1 MINLTTNTKSFSVEK
16 GTAGGKSGG
25 GNSVSSTKIIK
36 QIINQG
42 GGSGTGSGGGSSSYD
57 VFIGATA
64 DNPGRQ
70 GLVPQPLAGQDTLFL
85 KGNGLWEKVFQFI
98 REDEEGNIYIDGK
111 ATKFGSPIY
120 LKDIFSNQQDLAE
133 NLRKIEIHDNVKL
146 DKNSEFVGNV
156 TVDSSLAV
164 SGDVSVGG
172 SSDFLGESR
181 FSNNVIFNRNQANGS
196 GPNKVTVNADLEVN
210 GKSNFTDD
218 MTATNITVDYLTV
231 TKLAH
236 FFELVID
243 KIRASQGQ
251 IIITDANA
259 KIDYVEKA
267 DGVSRLYWRADSENQ
282 SNLSLNEFVEGDQ
295 IVCQTFNRGQ
305 MQKND
310 DGSYHGFNVSNKYYW
325 VVCSGVGQGVEKT
338 FPDSEG
344 NPGEKHV
351 YNFVEISDSDTV
363 SPKDG
368 AFLPEIGD
376 EIVQLGNR
384 TDTLRQA
391 AIIISAYNNAYLDK
405 GIKAPALVQ
414 YDGINDFKL
423 DTHRLNVI
431 SKGLN
436 RFMGSYLTSDGKT
449 DIVDKIGNVETTTNN
464 KFSEI
469 QQTIDGITQTVSNNK
484 TEIEKTNK
492 TLTDFKTDSS
502 SNFSEII
509 DRMNGIDGSIGGIN
523 SSIGGINS
531 SIGGINGVID
541 KINSSIGGINSSIG
555 GIKDNLGNLTIQVN
569 TNTEN
574 ISKIDQRA
582 DQIQATVTQNKK
594 SIATIN
600 SSIGTLSGKV
610 TENTT
615 NISQLTQR
623 ADQIQA
629 SVTQNSERIEEVS
642 GSVSGDLTGIRNQV
656 TTNTNKIAALTI
668 KADNINSKVESNTTK
683 IEKNGKDIG
692 TANEKLTAMQTTIT
706 NNKSEIDQ
714 RADQISATVSGH
726 TTKIDNLT
734 GKVTQNTTDIAN
746 LSVKADKIQ
755 STVTKIDG
763 DYVTSSTLTQT
774 SREILAQVSN
784 TYIKINDGKVI
795 INAAVDEKTGEMKN
809 DIDSIKKGNIELNGN
824 TTINGNLTIQN
835 ATDGL
840 TLVGTGGTTEIRS
853 KDIGDF
859 FDYIKNPTKY
869 WEMKQTNTGPGMMMW
884 QDGNSYKEKFV
895 NDNVDAK
902 QTISIPANTKVTF
915 TDTEAVFAEQSLRN
929 MGFFPMVIHDPDNL
943 SRYRVNVTD
952 NSFTFIQ
959 FIVKK
964 FDYIWTFINKDTG
977 ALIQTF
983 TAVDHGEFTVKEAV
997 PNCQV
1002 RVQVY
1007 AYIDKWETWRTSFD
1021 YNGKHYTLGNNS
1033 KVDLVDWAVPI
1044 VWTHFTFTSQD
1055 PTVNNLI
1062 GFNGQAYNFGG
1073 GNGMFIGSTG
1083 LQAKFGDYTFMINPK
1098 DITNRTENGNEV
1110 FQKGIWC
1117 VNKYKYTK
1125 YEGPFNDFE
1134 TAKSQFLTQGRSF
1147 GTRNVRAVTTSGKIL
1162 VLPEDDIILVSDFLA
1177 VSGNTGKIDVQIYFP
1192 PCNGPD
1198 FDGHE
1203 VKIMQIHKERSS
1215 QDSTCH
1221 IFTTDDFYPIYSQS
1235 GNHFNDYNFS
1245 LETRTFIPNWLMG
1258 SWIMI

>member
-25 GNSVSSTKIIK
+25 NGSGSTTKIIK

-42 GGSGTGSGGGSSSYD
+42 GGSSGSGSGGVSYD

-70 GLVPQPLAGQDTLFL
+70 GLVPQPLAGQNTLFL

-120 LKDIFSNQQDLAE
+120 LKDIFSSQQDLEE
-133 NLRKIEIHDNVKL
+133 NLRKIEFHDNVQF
-146 DKNSEFVGNV
+146 DKKTDFV
-156 TVDSSLAV
+156 
-164 SGDVSVGG
+164 GDVSVGG
-172 SSDFLGESR
+172 SSDFLGETR

-259 KIDYVEKA
+259 KIDYVEKTG
-267 DGVSRLYWRADSENQ
+267 GVSRLYWRADSENQ

-325 VVCSGVGQGVEKT
+325 VVCSRVGQGVEKT
-338 FPDSEG
+338 FPDSDG
-344 NPGEKHV
+344 NTGEKHV

-384 TDTLRQA
+384 SDTLRQA

-405 GIKAPALVQ
+405 GIKAPAIVQ
-414 YDGINDFKL
+414 YDGINDFQL
-423 DTHRLNVI
+423 EPHRLNVI

-484 TEIEKTNK
+484 TSIEN
-492 TLTDFKTDSS
+492 
-502 SNFSEII
+502 
-509 DRMNGIDGSIGGIN
+509 IN
-523 SSIGGINS
+523 SSIGN
-531 SIGGINGVID
+531 
-541 KINSSIGGINSSIG
+541 INSSIGGINSSIG
-555 GIKDNLGNLTIQVN
+555 GIKDNLGDLTIQVN

-574 ISKIDQRA
+574 ISQLTQTA
-582 DQIQATVTQNKK
+582 EQIQATVTQNKK
-594 SIATIN
+594 SITTIN

-615 NISQLTQR
+615 NISKLTQR
-623 ADQIQA
+623 ADSIQA

-642 GSVSGDLTGIRNQV
+642 GSVSGDLTGIINSV
-656 TTNTNKIAALTI
+656 TTNTEKIAALTI
-668 KADNINSKVESNTTK
+668 KADNINS
-683 IEKNGKDIG
+683 
-692 TANEKLTAMQTTIT
+692 
-706 NNKSEIDQ
+706 
-714 RADQISATVSGH
+714 TVSNH

-734 GKVTQNTTDIAN
+734 GKVTQNTTDISN
-746 LSVKADKIQ
+746 IDQKADRIQ
-755 STVTKIDG
+755 STVTRIDG
-763 DYVTSSTLTQT
+763 DYVTSSQLTQT
-774 SREILAQVSN
+774 STEILAQVSN

-795 INAAVDEKTGEMKN
+795 INAAVDEKTGEIRD
-809 DIDSIKKGNIELNGN
+809 DIDSIKRGNIELNGN

-853 KDIGDF
+853 KDIGNF
-859 FDYIKNPTKY
+859 FDYIKNPQQY
-869 WEMKQTNTGPGMMMW
+869 FEAVQTSGAGMQMY
-884 QDGNSYKEKFV
+884 QDGSSYKEMFV

-902 QTISIPANTKVTF
+902 QTISIPANTQVLWDNTGYAF
-915 TDTEAVFAEQSLRN
+915 SAQSRYN
-929 MGFFPMVIHDPDNL
+929 MGFFPNVVHEDNNGQTRIKVQTPDGA
-943 SRYRVNVTD
+943 T
-952 NSFTFIQ
+952 TFIQ
-959 FIVKK
+959 FIVKEVN
-964 FDYIWTFINKDTG
+964 YIWTFVNEETG
-977 ALIQTF
+977 ALIKSDANVTKGSFNVGTNAIPKCRVRIQIYVK
-983 TAVDHGEFTVKEAV
+983 VD
-997 PNCQV
+997 
-1002 RVQVY
+1002 R
-1007 AYIDKWETWRTSFD
+1007 WEVWKTSWS
-1021 YNGKHYTLGNNS
+1021 YNGKNYTLSNNS
-1033 KVDLVDWAVPI
+1033 KVQTMDWVVPI
-1044 VWTHFTFTSQD
+1044 PYTFFTLVSKN
-1055 PTVNNLI
+1055 PEVNNLI
-1062 GFNGQAYNFGG
+1062 GYNGQAFNFGE
-1073 GNGMFIGSTG
+1073 GNGLFIGQKG
-1083 LQAKFGDYTFMINPK
+1083 LQAKYGDYCFMINP
-1098 DITNRTENGNEV
+1098 EQLVHQSGVEGEAA
-1110 FQKGIWC
+1110 QYYPKGIWEI
-1117 VNKYKYTK
+1117 NKTTFTHAT
-1125 YEGPFNDFE
+1125 GPFNKLE
-1134 TAKSQFLTQGRSF
+1134 TATSEYITMGRSF
-1147 GTRNVRAVTTSGKIL
+1147 GSYNVRHVTSSGNIC
-1162 VLPEDDIILVSDFLA
+1162 VLPEDDIIVIS
-1177 VSGNTGKIDVQIYFP
+1177 QIFTSINANINVTVIFP
-1192 PCNGPD
+1192 PGNDGR
-1198 FDGHE
+1198 FDGHI
-1203 VKIMQIHKERSS
+1203 VKVVHIQRNRSDTS
-1215 QDSTCH
+1215 SSVTVK
-1221 IFTTDDFYPIYSQS
+1221 TSDDFYPIYNQS
-1235 GNHFNDYNFS
+1235 GNNWTSTKLNYCVK
-1245 LETRTFIPNWLMG
+1245 TFVQVGTPMMG
-1258 SWIMI
+1258 HWIME

>member
-25 GNSVSSTKIIK
+25 KVSGSTTKIIK

-42 GGSGTGSGGGSSSYD
+42 GGSSGSVGVSYD
-57 VFIGATA
+57 VFTGATA

-70 GLVPQPLAGQDTLFL
+70 GLVPQPLAGQNTLFL
-85 KGNGLWEKVFQFI
+85 KGNGIWDKVFQFI
-98 REDEEGNIYIDGK
+98 REDDEGNIYIDGK

-146 DKNSEFVGNV
+146 DKDSEFVGNV
-156 TVDSSLAV
+156 TVDSSLVV

-172 SSDFLGESR
+172 NSDFFGESR

-259 KIDYVEKA
+259 KIDYVEKV

-351 YNFVEISDSDTV
+351 YNFVEISDSDSV

-384 TDTLRQA
+384 RDTLRQA

-405 GIKAPALVQ
+405 GIKAPAIVQ

-436 RFMGSYLTSDGKT
+436 RFMGSYLTPDGQT
-449 DIVDKIGNVETTTNN
+449 DIVDKIGNVETITNN

-484 TEIEKTNK
+484 TSIEN
-492 TLTDFKTDSS
+492 
-502 SNFSEII
+502 
-509 DRMNGIDGSIGGIN
+509 
-523 SSIGGINS
+523 
-531 SIGGINGVID
+531 
-541 KINSSIGGINSSIG
+541 
-555 GIKDNLGNLTIQVN
+555 
-569 TNTEN
+569 
-574 ISKIDQRA
+574 
-582 DQIQATVTQNKK
+582 
-594 SIATIN
+594 IN

-623 ADQIQA
+623 ADSIQA
-629 SVTQNSERIEEVS
+629 SVTQNSEKIEDFS
-642 GSVSGDLTGIRNQV
+642 DSVSGDLTGIRNQV
-656 TTNTNKIAALTI
+656 TTNTNNIAALTI
-668 KADNINSKVESNTTK
+668 KADNINSKVESNITK
-683 IEKNGKDIG
+683 IDTLTGKVTENTTNIS
-692 TANEKLTAMQTTIT
+692 KLDQKADRIQAQVQQNQTGVSGDLTTIT
-706 NNKSEIDQ
+706 NN
-714 RADQISATVSGH
+714 
-726 TTKIDNLT
+726 
-734 GKVTQNTTDIAN
+734 IAN
-746 LSVKADKIQ
+746 LQIKADDISSTVSSHTQFIDDLNGKVLLNKTYISDIQQKADSIQ
-755 STVTKIDG
+755 STVTRIEG
-763 DYVTSSTLTQT
+763 DYVTSSQLTQT
-774 SREILAQVSN
+774 STEILAQVSD

-795 INAAVDEKTGEMKN
+795 INAAVDEKTGEIRD
-809 DIDSIKKGNIELNGN
+809 DIDSIKRGNIELNGN

-853 KDIGDF
+853 KDIGNF
-859 FDYIKNPTKY
+859 FDYIKNPQQY
-869 WEMKQTNTGPGMMMW
+869 FEAVQTSGVGMQMY
-884 QDGNSYKEKFV
+884 QDGSSYKEMFV

-902 QTISIPANTKVTF
+902 QTISIPANTQVLWDNTGY
-915 TDTEAVFAEQSLRN
+915 AFAAQSRYN
-929 MGFFPMVIHDPDNL
+929 MGFFPNVVHEDNNGQTRIKVQTPDGA
-943 SRYRVNVTD
+943 T
-952 NSFTFIQ
+952 TFIQ
-959 FIVKK
+959 FTVKEVN
-964 FDYIWTFINKDTG
+964 YIWSFVNDETG
-977 ALIQTF
+977 ALIKSD
-983 TAVDHGEFTVKEAV
+983 ANVIKG
-997 PNCQV
+997 
-1002 RVQVY
+1002 
-1007 AYIDKWETWRTSFD
+1007 SFD
-1021 YNGKHYTLGNNS
+1021 IGANAIPKCRVRIQIYVKVDRWEVWKNSWSYNGKNYTLSNNS
-1033 KVDLVDWAVPI
+1033 KVQTMDWVVPI
-1044 VWTHFTFTSQD
+1044 PYTFFTLVSKN
-1055 PTVNNLI
+1055 PEVNNLI
-1062 GFNGQAYNFGG
+1062 GYNGQAFNFGRG
-1073 GNGMFIGSTG
+1073 DGLFIGRKG
-1083 LQAKFGDYTFMINPK
+1083 LQAKYGDYCFMINP
-1098 DITNRTENGNEV
+1098 EQLVHQSGVEGEAV
-1110 FQKGIWC
+1110 QYYPKGIWEI
-1117 VNKYKYTK
+1117 NKATFTHAT
-1125 YEGPFNDFE
+1125 GPFNKLE
-1134 TAKSQFLTQGRSF
+1134 TATSEYITMGRSF
-1147 GTRNVRAVTTSGKIL
+1147 GSYNIRHVTSSGNIC
-1162 VLPEDDIILVSDFLA
+1162 VLPEDDIIVISQIFTSINA
-1177 VSGNTGKIDVQIYFP
+1177 NINVTVIFPTGNDGR
-1192 PCNGPD
+1192 
-1198 FDGHE
+1198 FDGHI
-1203 VKIMQIHKERSS
+1203 VKVVHIQRNGSDTKSS
-1215 QDSTCH
+1215 VTVKAS
-1221 IFTTDDFYPIYSQS
+1221 DDFYPIYNQS
-1235 GNHFNDYNFS
+1235 GSKWTSTKLGYCVK
-1245 LETRTFIPNWLMG
+1245 TFVQVGTPMMG
-1258 SWIMI
+1258 HWIME

>member
-25 GNSVSSTKIIK
+25 NGSGSTIKIIK

-42 GGSGTGSGGGSSSYD
+42 GGSGTGSGGISSSVD

-70 GLVPQPLAGQDTLFL
+70 GLVPQPLAGQNTLFL
-85 KGNGLWEKVFQFI
+85 KGNGLWDKVFQFI

-133 NLRKIEIHDNVKL
+133 NLRKIEFHDNVQF
-146 DKNSEFVGNV
+146 DKKTDFV
-156 TVDSSLAV
+156 
-164 SGDVSVGG
+164 GDVSVGG
-172 SSDFLGESR
+172 SSDFLGETR
-181 FSNNVIFNRNQANGS
+181 FSNNVIFNRNQADGS

-259 KIDYVEKA
+259 KIDYVEKV

-351 YNFVEISDSDTV
+351 YNFVEISDSNTV

-384 TDTLRQA
+384 SDTLRQA

-405 GIKAPALVQ
+405 GIKAPAIVQ
-414 YDGINDFKL
+414 YDGINDFSLEK
-423 DTHRLNVI
+423 HRLNVI

-436 RFMGSYLTSDGKT
+436 RFMGSYLAGDGKT

-484 TEIEKTNK
+484 TYIEN
-492 TLTDFKTDSS
+492 
-502 SNFSEII
+502 
-509 DRMNGIDGSIGGIN
+509 
-523 SSIGGINS
+523 
-531 SIGGINGVID
+531 
-541 KINSSIGGINSSIG
+541 INSSIGGINSSIG

-574 ISKIDQRA
+574 ISKIDQKA
-582 DQIQATVTQNKK
+582 DQIQTQVTQNKN
-594 SIATIN
+594 SITTIN

-615 NISQLTQR
+615 NISKLNQR
-623 ADQIQA
+623 ADSIQA

-656 TTNTNKIAALTI
+656 TTNTNNIAALKIT
-668 KADNINSKVESNTTK
+668 ANNINSKVESN
-683 IEKNGKDIG
+683 
-692 TANEKLTAMQTTIT
+692 
-706 NNKSEIDQ
+706 
-714 RADQISATVSGH
+714 

-734 GKVTQNTTDIAN
+734 GKVTQNTTNISNIDQ
-746 LSVKADKIQ
+746 KADRIQ
-755 STVTKIDG
+755 STVTRIDG
-763 DYVTSSTLTQT
+763 DYVRSSQLTQT
-774 SREILAQVSN
+774 STEILAQVSN
-784 TYIKINDGKVI
+784 TYIKIGDDNITLGGNTIVKGSLTLTQNDQGFKLVGSDGVTEIMPKSIGTYDEFKASNTSTQNVVKTINCNGAQSTTDGILRFEGAIIIYLGDRKKGDFIKVRFNTFESKVTNGWTGSSFTNSFDISNSFSAKVMNQYNSAVLHNWNTVYAGSEYSYTFDSNTPNARIYVTFKGNTLYSTWIGNYDVMHDGK
-795 INAAVDEKTGEMKN
+795 
-809 DIDSIKKGNIELNGN
+809 
-824 TTINGNLTIQN
+824 
-835 ATDGL
+835 
-840 TLVGTGGTTEIRS
+840 
-853 KDIGDF
+853 
-859 FDYIKNPTKY
+859 
-869 WEMKQTNTGPGMMMW
+869 
-884 QDGNSYKEKFV
+884 
-895 NDNVDAK
+895 
-902 QTISIPANTKVTF
+902 
-915 TDTEAVFAEQSLRN
+915 
-929 MGFFPMVIHDPDNL
+929 PMPM
-943 SRYRVNVTD
+943 
-952 NSFTFIQ
+952 
-959 FIVKK
+959 
-964 FDYIWTFINKDTG
+964 
-977 ALIQTF
+977 
-983 TAVDHGEFTVKEAV
+983 
-997 PNCQV
+997 PN
-1002 RVQVY
+1002 
-1007 AYIDKWETWRTSFD
+1007 AYIQLTGTVTLPTSAHMLIGYDGWGVNF
-1021 YNGKHYTLGNNS
+1021 GNNKTVYCGKDGFIACYGNNEFRITS
-1033 KVDLVDWAVPI
+1033 EGISHNNMATTHTIIGSSSSSSPAIYEVKDPVDLVLCKSGYCKIIMPKTPYNGQTIKVLDKSPDETWI
-1044 VWTHFTFTSQD
+1044 D
-1055 PTVNNLI
+1055 
-1062 GFNGQAYNFGG
+1062 FNGKYVCPADTQY
-1073 GNGMFIGSTG
+1073 GSRS
-1083 LQAKFGDYTFMINPK
+1083 LNNNWAC
-1098 DITNRTENGNEV
+1098 
-1110 FQKGIWC
+1110 KGTYPRLFTYLDNTW
-1117 VNKYKYTK
+1117 
-1125 YEGPFNDFE
+1125 YEE
-1134 TAKSQFLTQGRSF
+1134 
-1147 GTRNVRAVTTSGKIL
+1147 
-1162 VLPEDDIILVSDFLA
+1162 
-1177 VSGNTGKIDVQIYFP
+1177 Y
-1192 PCNGPD
+1192 
-1198 FDGHE
+1198 
-1203 VKIMQIHKERSS
+1203 
-1215 QDSTCH
+1215 
-1221 IFTTDDFYPIYSQS
+1221 
-1235 GNHFNDYNFS
+1235 
-1245 LETRTFIPNWLMG
+1245 MG
-1258 SWIMI
+1258 

>member
-25 GNSVSSTKIIK
+25 NGSGSTIKIIK

-42 GGSGTGSGGGSSSYD
+42 VGSGTGSGSGGSSYD
-57 VFIGATA
+57 VFTGATA

-70 GLVPQPLAGQDTLFL
+70 GLVPQPLAGQNTLFL
-85 KGNGLWEKVFQFI
+85 KGNGIWDKVFQFI

-146 DKNSEFVGNV
+146 DKDSEFVGNV

-172 SSDFLGESR
+172 SSDFLGETR

-259 KIDYVEKA
+259 KIDYVEKV

-344 NPGEKHV
+344 NTGEKHV
-351 YNFVEISDSDTV
+351 YNFVEISDSYTV

-384 TDTLRQA
+384 RDTLRQA

-405 GIKAPALVQ
+405 GIKAPAIVQ

-449 DIVDKIGNVETTTNN
+449 DIVDKIGNVETTTND

-484 TEIEKTNK
+484 TSIEN
-492 TLTDFKTDSS
+492 
-502 SNFSEII
+502 
-509 DRMNGIDGSIGGIN
+509 IN
-523 SSIGGINS
+523 SS
-531 SIGGINGVID
+531 
-541 KINSSIGGINSSIG
+541 
-555 GIKDNLGNLTIQVN
+555 L
-569 TNTEN
+569 
-574 ISKIDQRA
+574 
-582 DQIQATVTQNKK
+582 
-594 SIATIN
+594 
-600 SSIGTLSGKV
+600 GTLSGKV

-623 ADQIQA
+623 ADSIQA

-642 GSVSGDLTGIRNQV
+642 DSVSGDLTGIRNQV
-656 TTNTNKIAALTI
+656 TTNTNNIAALTI

-683 IEKNGKDIG
+683 IDTLTGKVTENTTNIS
-692 TANEKLTAMQTTIT
+692 KLDQKADRIQAQVEQNQTGVSGDLTTIT
-706 NNKSEIDQ
+706 NSIANLQIK
-714 RADQISATVSGH
+714 ADQISSTVTSH
-726 TTKIDNLT
+726 TEKIDNLT
-734 GKVTQNTTDIAN
+734 GKVTQNTTNISQIDQ
-746 LSVKADKIQ
+746 KADSIQ
-755 STVTKIDG
+755 STVTRIEG
-763 DYVTSSTLTQT
+763 DYVTSSQLTQT
-774 SREILAQVSN
+774 STEILAQVSN

-795 INAAVDEKTGEMKN
+795 INAAVDEKTGEIRD
-809 DIDSIKKGNIELNGN
+809 DIDSIKRGNIELNGN

-840 TLVGTGGTTEIRS
+840 TLVGAGGTTEIRS
-853 KDIGDF
+853 KDIGNF
-859 FDYIKNPTKY
+859 FDYIKNPQQY
-869 WEMKQTNTGPGMMMW
+869 FEAVQTSGVDMQMY
-884 QDGNSYKEKFV
+884 QDGSSYKEMFV

-902 QTISIPANTKVTF
+902 QTISIPANTQVLWDNTGY
-915 TDTEAVFAEQSLRN
+915 AFAAQSRYN
-929 MGFFPMVIHDPDNL
+929 MGFFPNVVHEDNNGQTRIKVQTPDGA
-943 SRYRVNVTD
+943 T
-952 NSFTFIQ
+952 TFIQ
-959 FIVKK
+959 FIVKEVN
-964 FDYIWTFINKDTG
+964 YIWTFVNEETG
-977 ALIQTF
+977 ALIKSD
-983 TAVDHGEFTVKEAV
+983 ANVIKG
-997 PNCQV
+997 
-1002 RVQVY
+1002 
-1007 AYIDKWETWRTSFD
+1007 SFD
-1021 YNGKHYTLGNNS
+1021 VGVNAIPKCRVRIQIYVKVDRWEVWKNSWSYNGKNYTLSNNS
-1033 KVDLVDWAVPI
+1033 KVQTMDWVVPI
-1044 VWTHFTFTSQD
+1044 PYTFFTLVSKN
-1055 PTVNNLI
+1055 PEVNNLI
-1062 GFNGQAYNFGG
+1062 GYNGQAFNFGE
-1073 GNGMFIGSTG
+1073 GNGLFIGRKG
-1083 LQAKFGDYTFMINPK
+1083 LQAKYGDYCFMINP
-1098 DITNRTENGNEV
+1098 EQLVHQSGVEGEAA
-1110 FQKGIWC
+1110 QYYPKGIWEI
-1117 VNKYKYTK
+1117 NKATFTHAT
-1125 YEGPFNDFE
+1125 GPFNKLE
-1134 TAKSQFLTQGRSF
+1134 TATSEYITMGRSF
-1147 GTRNVRAVTTSGKIL
+1147 GSYNVRHVTSSGNIC
-1162 VLPEDDIILVSDFLA
+1162 VLPEDDIIVISQIFTSINA
-1177 VSGNTGKIDVQIYFP
+1177 NINVTVIFPTGNDGR
-1192 PCNGPD
+1192 
-1198 FDGHE
+1198 FDGHI
-1203 VKIMQIHKERSS
+1203 VKIVHIQRNGSDTRSS
-1215 QDSTCH
+1215 VTVKAS
-1221 IFTTDDFYPIYSQS
+1221 DDFYPIYNQS
-1235 GNHFNDYNFS
+1235 GSKWTSTKLNYCVK
-1245 LETRTFIPNWLMG
+1245 TFVQVGTPMMG
-1258 SWIMI
+1258 HWIME

>member
-1235 GNHFNDYNFS
+1235 GNHFNDYNFGH
-1245 LETRTFIPNWLMG
+1245 ETRTFIPNWLMG

>member
-25 GNSVSSTKIIK
+25 GSSSSTKIIK

-42 GGSGTGSGGGSSSYD
+42 GGSGTGGSGGVSYD
-57 VFIGATA
+57 VFTGATA

-85 KGNGLWEKVFQFI
+85 KGNGLWDKVFNYI

-133 NLRKIEIHDNVKL
+133 NLRKIEIHDNIKL

-181 FSNNVIFNRNQANGS
+181 FSNNVTFNRNQPDGS

-259 KIDYVEKA
+259 KIDYVEKV

-338 FPDSEG
+338 FSDQ
-344 NPGEKHV
+344 EKHV

-405 GIKAPALVQ
+405 GIKAPAIVQ

-449 DIVDKIGNVETTTNN
+449 DIVDKIGNIETTTKD

-469 QQTIDGITQTVSNNK
+469 QQTIDGITQTVKNNK

-492 TLTDFKTDSS
+492 TLNDYKSDTS
-502 SNFSEII
+502 SNISGII
-509 DRMNGIDGSIGGIN
+509 DRMNGIDGSIGNID
-523 SSIGGINS
+523 SSLGNINS

-582 DQIQATVTQNKK
+582 DQIQATVTQNKN
-594 SIATIN
+594 SITTIN
-600 SSIGTLSGKV
+600 SSIGTLSGKI

-656 TTNTNKIAALTI
+656 TTNTKNIAALTI

-683 IEKNGKDIG
+683 IEKNGTDIG
-692 TANEKLTAMQTTIT
+692 TINENLTSMKTTIT

-726 TTKIDNLT
+726 TETIDNLT

-774 SREILAQVSN
+774 SKEILAQVSN

-795 INAAVDEKTGEMKN
+795 INAAVDEKTGEIRN

-853 KDIGDF
+853 KDIGNF

-869 WEMKQTNTGPGMMMW
+869 WEMKQTNTGPGMYEW
-884 QDGNSYKEKFV
+884 QDGNTYKEKFV

-915 TDTEAVFAEQSLRN
+915 ANTEAVFVEQSLRN
-929 MGFFPMVIHDPDNL
+929 MGFFPVVIHDSDNT
-943 SRYRVNVTD
+943 SRYRVNVND

-964 FDYIWTFINKDTG
+964 YDYIWTFVNKDTG
-977 ALIQTF
+977 ALIRTF
-983 TAVDHGEFTVKEAV
+983 TGVDHGEFTVTTAV

-1007 AYIDKWETWRTSFD
+1007 AYIDKWEIWKTSFD
-1021 YNGKHYTLGNNS
+1021 YGGKHYTLGNSS
-1033 KVDLVDWAVPI
+1033 KVELMDWAVPI
-1044 VWTHFTFTSQD
+1044 VWTHFTMTSQD

-1062 GFNGQAYNFGG
+1062 GYNGQAYNFGG

-1098 DITNRTENGNEV
+1098 DITNRTESGNEV

-1117 VNKYKYTK
+1117 VNKYKYTT

-1147 GTRNVRAVTTSGKIL
+1147 GVRNVRAVSSSGKIC
-1162 VLPEDDIILVSDFLA
+1162 VLPEDDIIIVSDFLA
-1177 VSGNTGKIDVQIYFP
+1177 ISGNTGKIDVQIYFP
-1192 PCNGPD
+1192 PCNGPE

-1215 QDSTCH
+1215 QDSTCKV
-1221 IFTTDDFYPIYSQS
+1221 FTKDDFYPFYSQS
-1235 GNHFNDYNFS
+1235 GNHFNDYNFGY
-1245 LETRTFIPNWLMG
+1245 ETRTFIPNWLMG
-1258 SWIMI
+1258 CWIMI

>member
-25 GNSVSSTKIIK
+25 GSGSSTKIIK
-36 QIINQG
+36 QIINQSSG
-42 GGSGTGSGGGSSSYD
+42 GGSGTGSSGGVSAD
-57 VFIGATA
+57 VFIGATEV
-64 DNPGRQ
+64 NPGRQ

-98 REDEEGNIYIDGK
+98 REDEEGNIYIDGT

-120 LKDIFSNQQDLAE
+120 LNDIFSNQQDLAE
-133 NLRKIEIHDNVKL
+133 NLRKFEIHDNVKL
-146 DKNSEFVGNV
+146 DKNSEIAGNV
-156 TVDSSLAV
+156 SVGGKSDFV
-164 SGDVSVGG
+164 GDVSVGG
-172 SSDFLGESR
+172 NSDFLGESR

-305 MQKND
+305 MEKND

-338 FPDSEG
+338 FPGSDG
-344 NPGEKHV
+344 QPGEQHV

-384 TDTLRQA
+384 SDTLRQA

-405 GIKAPALVQ
+405 GIKAPAIVQ
-414 YDGINDFKL
+414 YDGINDFSLEK
-423 DTHRLNVI
+423 HRLNVI

-436 RFMGSYLTSDGKT
+436 RFMGSYLTGDGKT
-449 DIVDKIGNVETTTNN
+449 NIVDKIGNVETTTNN

-469 QQTIDGITQTVSNNK
+469 QQTIDGITQTVKNNK
-484 TEIEKTNK
+484 TELEKTNQ
-492 TLTDFKTDSS
+492 TLTDFKNDSS
-502 SNFSEII
+502 SNFSGII
-509 DRMNGIDGSIGGIN
+509 DRMNNIDSSIGGIN
-523 SSIGGINS
+523 SSLGNIDS

-555 GIKDNLGNLTIQVN
+555 GLKDNLGNLTIQVE

-574 ISKIDQRA
+574 ISKIDQKA

-600 SSIGTLSGKV
+600 SSIGNLSGKV

-623 ADQIQA
+623 ADEISA
-629 SVTQNSERIEEVS
+629 SVSQNSQRIEEVS

-656 TTNTNKIAALTI
+656 TTNTNNIAALTI

-683 IEKNGKDIG
+683 IEKNGTDIG
-692 TANEKLTAMQTTIT
+692 TANEKLTDMQTTIT

-714 RADQISATVSGH
+714 RADEISATVSSH
-726 TTKIDNLT
+726 TEQIDNLT
-734 GKVTQNTTDIAN
+734 GKVTKNTTDISN
-746 LSVKADKIQ
+746 IDQKADRIQ
-755 STVTKIDG
+755 TTVTKIDG
-763 DYVTSSTLTQT
+763 DYVTSSQLTQT
-774 SREILAQVSN
+774 STEILAQVSQ

-795 INAAVDEKTGEMKN
+795 INAAVDEKTGGMKD
-809 DIDSIKKGNIELNGN
+809 DIDSIKRGNIELNGN

-840 TLVGTGGTTEIRS
+840 TLVGDGGTTEIRS
-853 KDIGDF
+853 KDIGNF

-869 WEMKQTNTGPGMMMW
+869 WEMKQTSDGPGMMMY
-884 QDGNSYKEKFV
+884 QDGNNYKEMFV
-895 NDNVDAK
+895 NDNNSAQQV
-902 QTISIPANTKVTF
+902 ISIPANTKVTF
-915 TDTEAVFAEQSLRN
+915 SNTEAVFAEQSVRN
-929 MGFFPMVIHDPDNL
+929 QGFFPMVIVDVDNHN
-943 SRYRVNVTD
+943 RYRVNTTD
-952 NSFTFIQ
+952 NKTTFID
-959 FIVKK
+959 FVVKS
-964 FDYIWTFINKDTG
+964 FSMIWTFTNKDTG
-977 ALIQTF
+977 ALINTF
-983 TAVDHGEFTVKEAV
+983 TDVDHGEFTVTTAV
-997 PNCQV
+997 NCKV
-1002 RVQVY
+1002 SCKVY
-1007 AYIDKWETWRTSFD
+1007 AKIDKWNTWKTSFS
-1021 YNGKHYTLGNNS
+1021 YNGKNYTLSNNS
-1033 KVDLVDWAVPI
+1033 KIDLVDWAVPI
-1044 VWTHFTFTSQD
+1044 VWTHFTMSSQD

-1062 GFNGQAYNFGG
+1062 GYNGQAYNFGQ

-1083 LQAKFGDYTFMINPK
+1083 LQAKYGDYSFMINPK
-1098 DITNRTENGNEV
+1098 DIINRTENGNEV
-1110 FQKGIWC
+1110 FQKGIWS
-1117 VNKYKYTK
+1117 VNKYKYTT

-1147 GTRNVRAVTTSGKIL
+1147 GARNVRGVTTSGKIL
-1162 VLPEDDIILVSDFLA
+1162 VLPEDDIILVSDFLSI
-1177 VSGNTGKIDVQIYFP
+1177 SGNTGKIDVQIYFP
-1192 PCNGPD
+1192 PCND
-1198 FDGHE
+1198 ATYDGHE
-1203 VKIMQIHKERSS
+1203 VKIMQIHRYRSS
-1215 QDSTCH
+1215 QDSTCTV
-1221 IFTTDDFYPIYSQS
+1221 FTKDDLYPIYNQS
-1235 GNHFNDYNFS
+1235 GNHFNDYNFGY
-1245 LETRTFIPNWLMG
+1245 ETRTFIPNFLMG